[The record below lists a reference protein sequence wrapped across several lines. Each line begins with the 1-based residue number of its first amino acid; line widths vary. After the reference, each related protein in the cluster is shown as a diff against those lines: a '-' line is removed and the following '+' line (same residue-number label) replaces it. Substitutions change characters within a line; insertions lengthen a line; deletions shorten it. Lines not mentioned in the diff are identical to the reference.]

1 MTTQTETTSIRRA
14 AAAGPSLAKKAQ
26 KILAGRSF
34 CSLATAT
41 RDGTPHIVGIM
52 YKFVNGHLYFATGTS
67 TKKARNIKDNPN
79 VAVHISSR
87 RYIIPVGPPDSLQ
100 FSGTAQILSRD
111 DPEIVSLLNA
121 GKLKTITG
129 FGVLKEPDLCFL
141 KIKPSRTIRTYGI
154 GVPLL
159 QFLRDVANADRTVV
173 LNEQSPIENGGS
185 E

>member
-1 MTTQTETTSIRRA
+1 MTAPTETTSIRRA
-14 AAAGPSLAKKAQ
+14 TAAGPSLAKKVQ
-26 KILAGRSF
+26 KIIAGRSF

-41 RDGTPHIVGIM
+41 RDGKPHIVGIM

-79 VAVHISSR
+79 VAIHISVR
-87 RYIIPVGPPDSLQ
+87 RYTVPVGPPDSLQ
-100 FSGTAQILSRD
+100 FSGTAQILSRE

-121 GKLKTITG
+121 GKLKSITG

-141 KIKPSRTIRTYGI
+141 KIKPSRTMHTYGI

-173 LNEQSPIENGGS
+173 LSERSATRKGGPS
-185 E
+185 